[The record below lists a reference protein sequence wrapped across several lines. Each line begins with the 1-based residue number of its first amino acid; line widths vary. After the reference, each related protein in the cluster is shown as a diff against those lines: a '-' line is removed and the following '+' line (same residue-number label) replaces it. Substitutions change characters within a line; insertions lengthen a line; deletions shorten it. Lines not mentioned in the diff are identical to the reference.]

1 MKSKKI
7 FIDMYGATDVYE
19 AHRLILCPEEEFS
32 KRKKQNYL
40 MALPYTE
47 SNMKMMKANLNV
59 VTPPVI
65 VGVPEYCH
73 IVFQNFTTQEC
84 INLSK
89 SYELNFLSTPFRDFP
104 NEFPSAYRWFEKK
117 SQFIFANNVQLLYRN
132 DLTFDY
138 YLQNDTL
145 INENGAFKE
154 LHVFIEY
161 QELPNFKKIVFP
173 RKE

>member
-47 SNMKMMKANLNV
+47 SNMKMMKENLNV
-59 VTPPVI
+59 VTPTVI
-65 VGVPEYCH
+65 VGVTEYCH

-117 SQFIFANNVQLLYRN
+117 SQFMFKDKVVLNYCN
-132 DLTFDY
+132 DLNIDCF
-138 YLQNDTL
+138 LKNDTL
-145 INENGAFKE
+145 VNENGEFKE
-154 LHVFIEY
+154 LHILVEY
-161 QELPNFKKIVFP
+161 NELPNFKKIVFP